1 MIILMKTKTIF
12 SCQQCGYQSPK
23 WLGKCPDCGQWN
35 SLVEERIQPTP
46 AKGRGPAGLTR
57 SQPAKF
63 NEIILTQDDRF
74 STHLNELDR
83 VLGGGVVAGSV
94 VLIGGDPGI
103 GKSTLVLQALQ
114 QISRHGGKVLY
125 VTGEE
130 SLQQVKL
137 RGERLGTD
145 SDNLFILAETALEA
159 ILETAQSLQPRVVVI
174 DSVQT
179 MFSSQLPSAPGSIGQ
194 VREVAGQL
202 MMFAKRTNT
211 ATFLIGH
218 VTKEGAIAG
227 PRVLEHIVDTV
238 LYFEGDRGRS
248 YRVLRAVK
256 NRFGSTNEIGVFEM
270 KGLGLEGVEN
280 PSELFLSERPMQ
292 VNGSVVVSSLEG
304 TRPLLVELQALV
316 CPSNLA
322 MPRRMAIGVDAG
334 RVSLLL
340 AVLERRGGLHLQGQD
355 VFVNVVGGL
364 GLEEPAVD
372 LGIVAAVASSFKER
386 PIDPKTLV
394 VGEVGLGGE
403 IRRVHQPDMR
413 LREAARMGFRRCI
426 LPDRNL
432 ERLTDRHGLE
442 LIGVNHLRE
451 ALGALMS

>member
-1 MIILMKTKTIF
+1 MIILMKAKIVF

-35 SLVEERIQPTP
+35 SLVEERAAQTP
-46 AKGRGPAGLTR
+46 AQGRTTAGPPSSPARFSEIKLT
-57 SQPAKF
+57 K
-63 NEIILTQDDRF
+63 DDRF
-74 STHLNELDR
+74 PTDLGELDR

-94 VLIGGDPGI
+94 VLVGGDPGI
-103 GKSTLVLQALQ
+103 GKSTLLLQALQ
-114 QISRHGGKVLY
+114 QVSRQGSKVLY

-137 RGERLGTD
+137 RGERLGAD
-145 SDNLFILAETALEA
+145 SSNLFILAETALET
-159 ILETAQSLQPRVVVI
+159 ILEAAQSLKPRIIAI

-179 MFSSQLPSAPGSIGQ
+179 MFTAQIPSAPGSIGQ

-202 MMFAKRTNT
+202 MVHAKRTNT

-248 YRVLRAVK
+248 YRVLRSVK

-270 KGLGLEGVEN
+270 KGAGLEGVEN
-280 PSELFLSERPMQ
+280 PSELFLSERPME

-316 CPSNLA
+316 SPSNLA
-322 MPRRMAIGVDAG
+322 MPRRMAIGVDSS

-340 AVLERRGGLHLQGQD
+340 AVLERRGGLHLQSQD
-355 VFVNVVGGL
+355 VFVNVVGGM

-403 IRRVHQPDMR
+403 IRAVHQPDWR
-413 LREAARMGFRRCI
+413 LREAARMGFRRCV

-442 LIGVNHLRE
+442 LTGVHHLRE
-451 ALGALMS
+451 ALGALLS